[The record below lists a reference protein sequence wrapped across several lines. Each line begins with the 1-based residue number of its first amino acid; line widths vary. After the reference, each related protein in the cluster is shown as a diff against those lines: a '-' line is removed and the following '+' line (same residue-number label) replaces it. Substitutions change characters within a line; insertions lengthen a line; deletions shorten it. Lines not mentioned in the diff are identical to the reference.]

1 MERLKAGY
9 EKFREAKGHLLNEAA
24 GPVMQKFMPV
34 HAHLAHARQHAIA
47 GRSVTESRQISEG
60 GFAFVWLVHDAQT
73 NEEMVLKKIRC
84 QDKSSFAMAR
94 REVQL
99 LERLPR
105 HPNLVQ
111 YFGDI
116 LLTEGKSREVGLL
129 FEFCSGGHLLNFL
142 DKHEGRLSEKL
153 IVETLSEVVAG
164 VAVLHSFLPPVQHRD
179 LKVEN
184 VLRGIDGHWKLLDFG
199 SWSDERLEPGSLD
212 KPALSALQEQID
224 KYTTMIYRPPE
235 MVDFFAEFPI
245 SEKVDVWM
253 IGCILYTLMFYRHP
267 FQDESPL
274 AIANARYP
282 WPSTPE
288 HSEKLRDL
296 THWLLARDPSHRPD
310 AASLLSLLVCFDEAE
325 VHPPKAVLE
334 KSEKFRRLY
343 EPGKSCREP
352 QSPSG
357 SDALVAGDSERKRSK
372 PHKHRQTSKKKAQA
386 ETPPDE
392 GWPAAVSSELQWANF
407 DGFHQEPSSAGSAS
421 PSRSEAPGRGAWAHF
436 QEEPTRPMEVASD
449 PVSASIPPDPW
460 SAWSSPTHE
469 PSTGSQSPVKAPN
482 VVVKPPEHWAG
493 RGSVTSERADAGWPL
508 DSVEVSAWPE
518 QEMSVRPVWDPTTA
532 NSPSRRRLSGAPAP
546 DSPKMSASAWPNVG
560 SPKAAASDMVA
571 SWPCAS
577 PWTNTPAGSP
587 RNSDADPGS
596 PSRAPWPVTASQAP
610 SWPAEERS
618 KAPAPPPDPWSSV
631 LSPEGSPKASR
642 HGQKPAFAWAA
653 FD

>member
-1 MERLKAGY
+1 M
-9 EKFREAKGHLLNEAA
+9 
-24 GPVMQKFMPV
+24 
-34 HAHLAHARQHAIA
+34 
-47 GRSVTESRQISEG
+47 
-60 GFAFVWLVHDAQT
+60 
-73 NEEMVLKKIRC
+73 
-84 QDKSSFAMAR
+84 
-94 REVQL
+94 
-99 LERLPR
+99 
-105 HPNLVQ
+105 
-111 YFGDI
+111 
-116 LLTEGKSREVGLL
+116 
-129 FEFCSGGHLLNFL
+129 
-142 DKHEGRLSEKL
+142 
-153 IVETLSEVVAG
+153 
-164 VAVLHSFLPPVQHRD
+164 LHSFLPPVQHRD

-184 VLRGIDGHWKLLDFG
+184 VLRGSDGHWKLLDFG

-325 VHPPKAVLE
+325 VTPPKAVLE

-352 QSPSG
+352 REPQSPSAG
-357 SDALVAGDSERKRSK
+357 SDALAGDSERKRSK

-386 ETPPDE
+386 ETLPDE
-392 GWPAAVSSELQWANF
+392 GWPAAVSPELQWANF

-436 QEEPTRPMEVASD
+436 EEERTRPMEVAPD

-482 VVVKPPEHWAG
+482 VVVKPPDWAG
-493 RGSVTSERADAGWPL
+493 RGSVASERTDAGWPL

-518 QEMSVRPVWDPTTA
+518 MPEQEMSRSVWDPSSA
-532 NSPSRRRLSGAPAP
+532 SPSRRRLSGAPAP

-560 SPKAAASDMVA
+560 SPKAAASEMVA

-596 PSRAPWPVTASQAP
+596 PGRAPWPVSASQGIQTLQAP
-610 SWPAEERS
+610 RWPAEDRS
-618 KAPAPPPDPWSSV
+618 KAPAPADPWSSV
-631 LSPEGSPKASR
+631 LSPEGSPKATR